1 MSLAVVIL
9 AAGQGTRMKSSLP
22 KMLHQ
27 AAGRP
32 LLGHVIERAKELEPS
47 KIVIITGHGAEQ
59 IEAHFAT
66 EPVVFAR
73 QNEQLGTAHA
83 FLCAQTALKGHDGD
97 VFVLYGDTPLMTLE
111 TLKTALEAHRTAK
124 AGMTVITGVLEDATG
139 YGRIVRDDRGEVIRI
154 VEQKAATKTEQAIT
168 EWNSGMYIFDSSAF
182 GLAAQIGNAN
192 TAKEYYLTDILEMY
206 RNHKKPVLA
215 QIAASSELEGSN
227 DRVQLS
233 AADKTL
239 RDRIRIKHM
248 KNGVTLRDPST
259 IYIDDTVQISNDVI
273 LEPGV
278 ILNGNTSIAT
288 GSVIG
293 AYSIISD
300 CQLLGAVH
308 IKPHSVLEGAVVKH
322 GSDVGPFARLR
333 SGTILE
339 QGVHVG
345 NFVEI
350 KNSHLLEGA
359 KAGHLAYI
367 GDANIGREV
376 NFSAGAITANYDG
389 LDKFRT
395 VIKDGAF
402 IGTNVTLVAPV
413 TIHQGAFIAA
423 GSTITTDIPE
433 GALGV
438 TRANQKILEGWAV
451 KYWSK
456 KLETAKTSKLPI
468 IRTWLEKRKLS

>member
-1 MSLAVVIL
+1 MNLAVVIL

-32 LLGHVIERAKELEPS
+32 LLGHVIERAKQLEPS
-47 KIVIITGHGAEQ
+47 QIVVITGHGAEA
-59 IEAHFAT
+59 IEAHFAV

-73 QNEQLGTAHA
+73 QTEQLGTAHA
-83 FLCAQTALKGHDGD
+83 FLCAKAALAAHNGE
-97 VFVLYGDTPLMTLE
+97 VFVLYGDTPLMTFD
-111 TLKTALEAHRTAK
+111 TLKSALEAHRSAK
-124 AGMTVITGVLEDATG
+124 AGMTVITGILEDATG
-139 YGRIVRDDRGEVIRI
+139 YGRIVRDERGEVLRI
-154 VEQKAATKTEQAIT
+154 VEQKAATETEKTIQ

-182 GLAAQIGNAN
+182 ELAAQIGNN
-192 TAKEYYLTDILEMY
+192 NSAKEYYLTDILELY
-206 RNHKKPVLA
+206 RNNNKPVLA

-227 DRVQLS
+227 DRVQLA

-248 KNGVTLRDPST
+248 KNGVTMRDPNT
-259 IYIDDTVQISNDVI
+259 IYIDDTVQIGNDVI
-273 LEPGV
+273 LEQGV
-278 ILNGNTSIAT
+278 ILSGQTTIAT
-288 GSVIG
+288 GSTIG
-293 AYSIISD
+293 AYSVLTD
-300 CQLLGAVH
+300 TQLLGAVQ
-308 IKPHSVLEGAVVKH
+308 IKSHSILEGAVLH
-322 GSDVGPFARLR
+322 TGADAGPFARIR
-333 SGTILE
+333 AGTTLE
-339 QGVHVG
+339 AGVHVG

-367 GDANIGREV
+367 GDSSVGREV

-395 VIKDGAF
+395 IIQDGAF

-413 TIHQGAFIAA
+413 TIHQGAFVAA
-423 GSTITTDIPE
+423 GSTITTDVLE

-438 TRANQKILEGWAV
+438 TRATQKTLEGWAV
-451 KYWSK
+451 KYWTR
-456 KLETAKTSKLPI
+456 KLETANANKLPI
-468 IRTWLEKRKLS
+468 IRKWLETRKPM

>member
-47 KIVIITGHGAEQ
+47 QIVVITGHGAEA
-59 IEAHFAT
+59 IESYFAS

-73 QNEQLGTAHA
+73 QTEQLGTAHA
-83 FLCAQTALKGHDGD
+83 FLCAKVALAGHSGD

-111 TLKTALEAHRTAK
+111 TLQSALEAHRSAK
-124 AGMTVITGVLEDATG
+124 AGMTVITGILEDATG
-139 YGRIVRDDRGEVIRI
+139 YGRIVRDDRGEVLRI
-154 VEQKAATKTEQAIT
+154 VEQKAATESEKAIT

-182 GLAAQIGNAN
+182 DLAAQIGNSN
-192 TAKEYYLTDILEMY
+192 SAKEYYLTDILELY
-206 RNHKKPVLA
+206 RQNNKAVLA
-215 QIAASSELEGSN
+215 QIADSSELEGSN
-227 DRVQLS
+227 DRVQLA

-239 RDRIRIKHM
+239 RDRLRIQHM
-248 KNGVTLRDPST
+248 KNGVTMRDPNT
-259 IYIDDTVQISNDVI
+259 VYIDDTVTIGNDVI
-273 LEPGV
+273 LEQGV
-278 ILNGNTSIAT
+278 ILKGQTSIAT
-288 GSVIG
+288 GSTIG
-293 AYSIISD
+293 AYSVLTD
-300 CQLLGAVH
+300 VQLLGAVQ
-308 IKPHSVLEGAVVKH
+308 IKSHSVLEGAVLH
-322 GSDVGPFARLR
+322 GGSEVGPFARIR

-339 QGVHVG
+339 ADVHVG

-367 GDANIGREV
+367 GDANVGRDV

-395 VIKDGAF
+395 TILDGAF

-413 TIHQGAFIAA
+413 TVHQGAFVAA
-423 GSTITTDIPE
+423 GSTITTDVPE

-438 TRANQKILEGWAV
+438 TRATQKTLEGWAV
-451 KYWSK
+451 KYWGK
-456 KLETAKTSKLPI
+456 KLETAKANKLSI
-468 IRTWLEKRKLS
+468 IRKWLETRKLS

>member
-47 KIVIITGHGAEQ
+47 QIVVITGHGAEA
-59 IEAHFAT
+59 IESYFAA
-66 EPVVFAR
+66 EPVIFAR
-73 QNEQLGTAHA
+73 QTEQLGTAHA
-83 FLCAQTALKGHDGD
+83 FLCAKEALAGHTGD

-111 TLKTALEAHRTAK
+111 TLQKALEAHRHAK
-124 AGMTVITGVLEDATG
+124 AGMTVITGILEDATG
-139 YGRIVRDDRGEVIRI
+139 YGRIVRDDQGQVLRI
-154 VEQKAATKTEQAIT
+154 VEQKAASETEKAIK

-182 GLAAQIGNAN
+182 ELATQIGNSNA
-192 TAKEYYLTDILEMY
+192 AKEYYLTDILELY
-206 RNHKKPVLA
+206 RASKPVLA

-239 RDRIRIKHM
+239 RDRIRIRHM
-248 KNGVTLRDPST
+248 KNGVTLRDPNT

-293 AYSIISD
+293 AYSIITD
-300 CQLLGAVH
+300 CQLEGAVEV
-308 IKPHSVLEGAVVKH
+308 KPHSVLEGAVLH
-322 GSDVGPFARLR
+322 GGSGVGPFARIR
-333 SGTILE
+333 AGTILE
-339 QGVHVG
+339 TDVHVG

-367 GDANIGREV
+367 GDASVGREV
-376 NFSAGAITANYDG
+376 NFSAGAITANFDG

-395 VIKDGAF
+395 TILDGAF

-413 TIHQGAFIAA
+413 TIHRGAFIAA
-423 GSTITTDIPE
+423 GSTITTDVPD

-438 TRANQKILEGWAV
+438 TRATQKTLEGWAV

-456 KLETAKTSKLPI
+456 KLETAKMSKLPI
-468 IRTWLEKRKLS
+468 IRTWLEIRKPE